1 MDRFEG
7 YSSVMARRGEIMRR
21 SVGIDYES
29 FTTGKLAFDYERMME
44 EIGYTLDEVK
54 KIQKESNVGDTP
66 LLELKNLT
74 ALARKISE
82 PGRGARIFVKD
93 EANNPARSFKD
104 RRASLSVHRALASGY
119 PGVVAAT
126 SGNYGAAVASQAAR
140 KNLPCIIIQEVFD
153 SRGFEQPEIAEKG
166 RACEAYGSEVLQ
178 LSVGPELFYVFLLVL
193 EETGFFNASLYTP
206 FSIAGI
212 ETLGAEIVEQAR
224 ELTGR
229 GPYAI
234 VSTHA
239 GGGLTTG
246 TARGVRKAGS
256 PETLIIGASVNLEGL
271 HMASDRD
278 FNRKSF
284 TTGHTGFG
292 IPFAVWPD
300 RSDVP
305 RNAARV
311 LRYIDRYVT
320 VTQGSVFYITE
331 ALAQLEGLE
340 RGPAGN
346 TSLTAAFS
354 LARDLGEEEVIVVNE
369 TEYTSAG
376 KHPYE
381 QIAFARKMGIEIS
394 RGEPSMEKP
403 GENIVIPLGPEQ
415 VTTSEVDLDRLR
427 ESYVKNACKS
437 LGAER
442 TITQVD
448 LDFITD
454 DAGLTEE
461 RALEFLAANGV
472 CLPA

>member
-1 MDRFEG
+1 MNRASD
-7 YSSVMARRGEIMRR
+7 YASVMARRGEIMRR
-21 SVGIDYES
+21 SVGIDYGS
-29 FTTGKLAFDYERMME
+29 FSTGRLAFDYERMMAE
-44 EIGYTLDEVK
+44 TGYPLDEVK
-54 KIQKESNVGDTP
+54 RIQKGSNVGNTP
-66 LLELKNLT
+66 LIELKNLT
-74 ALARKISE
+74 ALVRKISE

-104 RRASLSVHRALASGY
+104 RRASLSVHNAMMKGY
-119 PGVVAAT
+119 KGVVAAT
-126 SGNYGAAVASQAAR
+126 SGNYGAAVASQ
-140 KNLPCIIIQEVFD
+140 NLSSIIVQEVFD

-206 FSIAGI
+206 FSVAGI
-212 ETLGAEIVEQAR
+212 ETLGTEIVEQAR

-229 GPYAI
+229 NPDAI
-234 VSTHA
+234 ISTHA
-239 GGGLTTG
+239 GGGITTG
-246 TARGVRKAGS
+246 TARGVLKAGS
-256 PETLIIGASVNLEGL
+256 PETIIIGASVNLQGL

-292 IPFAVWPD
+292 FPFAVWPD

-311 LRYIDRYVT
+311 LRYLDRYVT
-320 VTQGSVFYITE
+320 VSQGSVFYITE

-354 LARDLGEEEVIVVNE
+354 LAREMDEDQVVVVNE
-369 TEYTSAG
+369 TEYTGAG
-376 KHPYE
+376 KHPYA
-381 QIAFARKMGIEIS
+381 QIAFAKKMGVDVFRGDPS
-394 RGEPSMEKP
+394 REKP
-403 GENIVIPLGPEQ
+403 GTNIVIPEDPRQITAG
-415 VTTSEVDLDRLR
+415 EVDLDRLR

-437 LGAER
+437 LGEDTR
-442 TITQVD
+442 ITPVD
-448 LDFITD
+448 LDFVCKD
-454 DAGLTEE
+454 SRLSPE
-461 RALEFLAANGV
+461 RAEQLFRENG
-472 CLPA
+472 AIF

>member
-1 MDRFEG
+1 MNGADD
-7 YSSVMARRGEIMRR
+7 YSSVMARRAEIMRR
-21 SVGIDYES
+21 SVGIDYGS
-29 FTTGKLAFDYERMME
+29 FSTGKLAFDYERMMAE
-44 EIGYTLDEVK
+44 TGYPLDEVK
-54 KIQKESNVGDTP
+54 RIQRESNVGETP
-66 LLELKNLT
+66 LIELKNLT
-74 ALARKISE
+74 ALVRKISE
-82 PGRGARIFVKD
+82 PGLGARIFVKD

-104 RRASLSVHRALASGY
+104 RRASLSVHNALMKGY

-140 KNLPCIIIQEVFD
+140 KNLSSIIVQEVFD

-212 ETLGAEIVEQAR
+212 ETLGTEIVEQTR
-224 ELTGR
+224 ERTGR
-229 GPYAI
+229 DPDAI
-234 VSTHA
+234 ISTHA
-239 GGGLTTG
+239 GGGITTG
-246 TARGVRKAGS
+246 TARGVLKAGS
-256 PETLIIGASVNLEGL
+256 PGTRIIGASVNLQGL

-292 IPFAVWPD
+292 FPFAVWPD

-311 LRYIDRYVT
+311 LRYLDRYVT
-320 VTQGSVFYITE
+320 VSQGSVFYITE

-354 LARDLGEEEVIVVNE
+354 LARTMGEDQVIVVNE
-369 TEYTSAG
+369 TEYTGAG
-376 KHPYE
+376 KHPYA
-381 QIAFARKMGIEIS
+381 QIAFARKMGVEVF
-394 RGEPSMEKP
+394 RGDPSKEKP
-403 GENIVIPLGPEQ
+403 GENIVIPMKPWQ
-415 VTTSEVDLDRLR
+415 VAAGEVDLDRLR

-437 LGAER
+437 LGDER
-442 TITQVD
+442 EVTPAD
-448 LDFITD
+448 LDFICD
-454 DAGLTEE
+454 DARLDRE
-461 RALEFLAANGV
+461 RALGLLAENGV
-472 CLPA
+472 VLSA

>member
-82 PGRGARIFVKD
+82 PGRGARIRQGR
-93 EANNPARSFKD
+93 ANNPARSFKTGGPLLSPP
-104 RRASLSVHRALASGY
+104 RLSWRLPWSGGAS
-119 PGVVAAT
+119 AAT
-126 SGNYGAAVASQAAR
+126 TAPPYSQAAR
-140 KNLPCIIIQEVFD
+140 KPSCIIIQEVFD

>member
-1 MDRFEG
+1 MDKIEN
-7 YSSVMARRGEIMRR
+7 YTSVMARRGEIMRR

-29 FTTGKLAFDYERMME
+29 FTTGKLAFDYERMMKE
-44 EIGYTLDEVK
+44 TGYTLDEVT

-66 LLELKNLT
+66 LIELKNLT

-104 RRASLSVHRALASGY
+104 RRASLSVHRALVGGY
-119 PGVVAAT
+119 PGVAAAT

-140 KNLPCIIIQEVFD
+140 KNLPCIIVQEVFD

-212 ETLGAEIVEQAR
+212 ETLGVEIVEQTR

-229 GPYAI
+229 SPYAI

-256 PETLIIGASVNLEGL
+256 PETLIIGVSVNLEGL

-320 VTQGSVFYITE
+320 VNQGSVFYITE

-381 QIAFARKMGIEIS
+381 QITFARKMGIEIF
-394 RGEPSMEKP
+394 RGEPSMERP
-403 GENIVIPLGPEQ
+403 GENIVIPMGPEQ
-415 VTTSEVDLDRLR
+415 VTAGEVDLDGLR
-427 ESYVKNACKS
+427 KSYIKNACKG
-437 LGAER
+437 LGEDWS
-442 TITQVD
+442 ITRVD
-448 LDFITD
+448 LDFICD
-454 DAGLTEE
+454 DTRLTEE
-461 RALEFLAANGV
+461 KGLELLAAKGV
-472 CLPA
+472 NLSA

>member
-1 MDRFEG
+1 MNRASD
-7 YSSVMARRGEIMRR
+7 YASVMARRGEIMRR
-21 SVGIDYES
+21 SVGIDYGS
-29 FTTGKLAFDYERMME
+29 FSTGRLAFDYERMMAE
-44 EIGYTLDEVK
+44 TGYPLDEVK
-54 KIQKESNVGDTP
+54 RIQKGSNVGNTP
-66 LLELKNLT
+66 LIELKNLT
-74 ALARKISE
+74 ALVRKISE

-104 RRASLSVHRALASGY
+104 RRASLSVHNAMMKGY
-119 PGVVAAT
+119 KGVVAAT

-140 KNLPCIIIQEVFD
+140 ENLSSIIVQEVFD

-206 FSIAGI
+206 FSVAGI
-212 ETLGAEIVEQAR
+212 ETLVTEIVQQAR

-229 GPYAI
+229 NPDAI
-234 VSTHA
+234 ISTHA
-239 GGGLTTG
+239 GGGITTG
-246 TARGVRKAGS
+246 TARGVLKAGS
-256 PETLIIGASVNLEGL
+256 PETIIIGASVNLQGL

-292 IPFAVWPD
+292 FPFAVWPD

-311 LRYIDRYVT
+311 LRYLDRYVT
-320 VTQGSVFYITE
+320 VSQGSVFYITE

-354 LARDLGEEEVIVVNE
+354 LAREMDEDQVVVVNE
-369 TEYTSAG
+369 TEYTGAG
-376 KHPYE
+376 KHPYA
-381 QIAFARKMGIEIS
+381 QIAFAKKMGVDVFRGDPS
-394 RGEPSMEKP
+394 REKP
-403 GENIVIPLGPEQ
+403 GTNIVIPEDPRQITAG
-415 VTTSEVDLDRLR
+415 EVDLDRLR

-437 LGAER
+437 LGEDTR
-442 TITQVD
+442 ITPVD
-448 LDFITD
+448 LDFVCKD
-454 DAGLTEE
+454 SRLSPE
-461 RALEFLAANGV
+461 RAEQLFRENG
-472 CLPA
+472 AIF